1 LWFFVPSLSWSID
14 RSSNHVS
21 KTPQIFHHLTGEPAL
36 YWDLDR
42 ATGAAKLAQ
51 FGMKNAPFLL
61 LGFTAGLDG
70 VNIWPY
76 LMVRKNAIF
85 SSFAMPFFLLRM
97 IMLP

>member
-76 LMVRKNAIF
+76 LMVRIKPDLLIFCDAI
-85 SSFAMPFFLLRM
+85 FLLRM